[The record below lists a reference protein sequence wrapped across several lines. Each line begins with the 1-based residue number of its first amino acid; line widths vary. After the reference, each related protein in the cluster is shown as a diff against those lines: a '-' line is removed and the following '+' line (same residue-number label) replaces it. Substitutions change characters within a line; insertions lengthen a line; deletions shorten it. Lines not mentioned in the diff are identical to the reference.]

1 MLISIT
7 QGLKFLKCRNPSQ
20 LWLHWTG
27 QVRKNGC
34 YVLWMMKSSQPFH
47 QHPIVWFLANPSPL
61 GFSYLLGPCSTFSEL
76 ENYSR
81 ESSTKLLTL
90 PSLWESSIHS
100 LDFPY
105 YSHLISPKAVSN
117 PDYTLPVSQMPQ
129 ALHLQS
135 QTHHLT
141 LQTYFSSSRVP
152 LFHERHP
159 NPPSDSN
166 QKPASFSLPLHSQTI
181 SKALIHCYCHCPSS
195 GLIIF

>member
-1 MLISIT
+1 MLRTSNNEIIT
-7 QGLKFLKCRNPSQ
+7 ALPS
-20 LWLHWTG
+20 TSYC
-27 QVRKNGC
+27 V
-34 YVLWMMKSSQPFH
+34 
-47 QHPIVWFLANPSPL
+47 ILANPSPL

-105 YSHLISPKAVSN
+105 HSHLISPKAVSN

-129 ALHLQS
+129 ALHIQS

-152 LFHERHP
+152 LFHERH
-159 NPPSDSN
+159 
-166 QKPASFSLPLHSQTI
+166 
-181 SKALIHCYCHCPSS
+181 LIHPVTQTRNLPPFPSLFTAKQS
-195 GLIIF
+195 PRP